1 MAKRKLTK
9 RADGRYQSQIYLGTD
24 ENGKRIIKTLYGR
37 TQKELEEKECLLK
50 VKPSRG
56 FDIKAERKTFGEWAE
71 LFLRMKE
78 SKNVSAGRLAN
89 YGYALMK
96 FEPLYQYPLEKLYPI
111 DFQRII
117 DSWAKENPNTGK
129 PSSKALLTEMKR
141 AANGVYRMAIS
152 NRVVEFN
159 PIADVEISA
168 IQKKEP
174 KRILT
179 EEEQRWIREMPHR
192 AQAAAMIMLYAGLRR
207 GELVP
212 LMWNDID
219 FAAGTISI
227 TKTVECI
234 NGKFILKDGAKS
246 ENSVRT
252 ITMPHIL
259 KNFLLEEKQ
268 KKVVSLYVVPDAKGC
283 MMSENSF
290 RRMWQS
296 YMTQLNFRY
305 GDFSAYGSRTS
316 VHDPKGVPMVIEG
329 FTAHQLR
336 HTYASILYMAGV
348 DVVTAKELMGH
359 ADIQTTLEIYTHLS
373 KTYKK
378 KEVSKLDEYLANA
391 E

>member
-50 VKPSRG
+50 VKLSRG

-207 GELVP
+207 GELVA
-212 LMWNDID
+212 LLWSDLNLQ
-219 FAAGTISI
+219 
-227 TKTVECI
+227 TKTLTVSKSVSR
-234 NGKFILKDGAKS
+234 GKGELVVTEPKT
-246 ENSVRT
+246 ENSVRE
-252 ITMPHIL
+252 IYLSDEAIRL
-259 KNFLLEEKQ
+259 LVEDRKNHPFSPYMFPSPKTGGMYGPDCVGRIHKKLLEKAGIEEH
-268 KKVVSLYVVPDAKGC
+268 VR
-283 MMSENSF
+283 F
-290 RRMWQS
+290 
-296 YMTQLNFRY
+296 
-305 GDFSAYGSRTS
+305 
-316 VHDPKGVPMVIEG
+316 HD
-329 FTAHQLR
+329 LR
-336 HTYASILYMAGV
+336 HTFSTLAIQSGIDPKTVAEILGHASAEFSL
-348 DVVTAKELMGH
+348 DVYTHVTAGM
-359 ADIQTTLEIYTHLS
+359 
-373 KTYKK
+373 K
-378 KEVSKLDEYLANA
+378 KEAAQKISGFMASVG
-391 E
+391 

>member
-1 MAKRKLTK
+1 
-9 RADGRYQSQIYLGTD
+9 
-24 ENGKRIIKTLYGR
+24 
-37 TQKELEEKECLLK
+37 
-50 VKPSRG
+50 
-56 FDIKAERKTFGEWAE
+56 
-71 LFLRMKE
+71 
-78 SKNVSAGRLAN
+78 
-89 YGYALMK
+89 
-96 FEPLYQYPLEKLYPI
+96 
-111 DFQRII
+111 
-117 DSWAKENPNTGK
+117 
-129 PSSKALLTEMKR
+129 MKR

>member
-24 ENGKRIIKTLYGR
+24 ANGKRIVKTLYGR
-37 TQKELEEKECLLK
+37 TQKELEEKERILK
-50 VKPSRG
+50 VRLSKG
-56 FDIKAERKTFGEWAE
+56 FDIMAERKTFGEWAE
-71 LFLRMKE
+71 LFMEAKRAE
-78 SKNVSAGRLAN
+78 NISTGRLAN
-89 YGYALMK
+89 YGYALEK
-96 FEPLYQYPLEKLYPI
+96 FAPIFSYPLEKLYPI

-117 DSWAKENPNTGK
+117 DAWAQENPNTKK

-141 AANGVYRMAIS
+141 AAGGVYRMAIS

-159 PIADVEISA
+159 PITDVRISA

-212 LMWNDID
+212 LMWSDID
-219 FAAGTISI
+219 FAAGTISV
-227 TKTVECI
+227 TKTVECV
-234 NGKFILKDGAKS
+234 NGKFLLKNGAKS
-246 ENSVRT
+246 ESSVRT
-252 ITMPHIL
+252 ITMPQIL
-259 KNFLLEEKQ
+259 KEFLLRLRQEKI
-268 KKVVSLYVVPDAKGC
+268 VSLYVVPDAKGC
-283 MMSENSF
+283 MMSEMAF
-290 RRMWQS
+290 RRMWSS

-305 GDFSAYGSRTS
+305 GDFSAYGRMTS

-329 FTAHQLR
+329 FSAHQLR
-336 HTYASILYMAGV
+336 HTYASMLYMAGV

-359 ADIQTTLEIYTHLS
+359 ADVQTTLEIYTHLS
-373 KTYKK
+373 KSHKV
-378 KEVSKLDEYLANA
+378 KEISKLDEYLANL
-391 E
+391 